1 MDWKALAMNFGKT
14 FGNTPSGG
22 AGGAGGGQM
31 DLNALLGGLGGA
43 QGGEGG
49 QLGGL
54 LGLLAPQLLQ
64 AIGGQPMLINAL
76 LGQQDPTGDGGRV
89 EADGSFLEQMP
100 SRERPRDQR
109 SYRDKQFAM
118 DFMSTIEPPPRIEG
132 NSPLKREH
140 WG

>member
-1 MDWKALAMNFGKT
+1 MDWKALAMNFGQT
-14 FGNTPSGG
+14 FGNTPS
-22 AGGAGGGQM
+22 GGAGGGQM
-31 DLNALLGGLGGA
+31 DLNALLGQLGGT

-64 AIGGQPMLINAL
+64 AMGGQPMLMNL
-76 LGQQDPTGDGGRV
+76 LPRPQDPTGAGGQV
-89 EADGSFLEQMP
+89 EADGSLVEPMP
-100 SRERPRDQR
+100 SRGRPRDQR